1 MNMIGR
7 QSRHTA
13 ITRTPSDRGLQHEG
27 LFQVDHV
34 RPVERSINLAT
45 IRPGESI
52 ALRGN
57 KRCQQRNAKMR
68 ERIVRGTDTAI
79 VTIERR
85 RRQYAN
91 VMTSL
96 SQERDRATC
105 GRGESVPTR
114 VEIVNDEQDFE
125 PGG

>member
-1 MNMIGR
+1 
-7 QSRHTA
+7 
-13 ITRTPSDRGLQHEG
+13 
-27 LFQVDHV
+27 
-34 RPVERSINLAT
+34 
-45 IRPGESI
+45 
-52 ALRGN
+52 
-57 KRCQQRNAKMR
+57 MR